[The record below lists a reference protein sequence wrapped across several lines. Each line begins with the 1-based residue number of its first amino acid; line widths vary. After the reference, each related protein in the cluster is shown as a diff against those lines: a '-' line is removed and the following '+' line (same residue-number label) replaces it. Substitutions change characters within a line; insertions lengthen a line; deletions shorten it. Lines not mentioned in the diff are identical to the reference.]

1 MTEALHKVE
10 IYFKKE
16 KKKSAEF
23 TDPILTGL
31 VARSTEGNTFVEK
44 DTL

>member
-16 KKKSAEF
+16 KKSAEF